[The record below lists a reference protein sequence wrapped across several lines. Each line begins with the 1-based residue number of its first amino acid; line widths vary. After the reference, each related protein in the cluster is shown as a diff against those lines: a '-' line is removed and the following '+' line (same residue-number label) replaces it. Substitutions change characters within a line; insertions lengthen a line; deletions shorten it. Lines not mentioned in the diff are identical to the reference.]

1 MALTTPAAVGAT
13 ESRRRVEHQ
22 LTKSK
27 TDWKGG
33 VFQALLWGSL
43 ALSILILI
51 VLLVDVATTGWSV
64 FATRGGD
71 FLTGTL
77 RSQADDAGVGQAIW
91 GSFWICV
98 FVVALAFPMG
108 IAAATYLEEYAGN
121 SRWTRFVQTN
131 VRNLA
136 GVPSVVYGIL
146 GFTVFTKALQGITGS
161 GSASGRTV
169 ISAGLTLAIL
179 VLPIVI
185 ITATEAMRAVPNSL
199 REASYGVGATRWEV
213 TRSQVLPYAAPGIIT
228 GTILALARALG
239 EAAPLIMVGATSGR
253 LASNPSL
260 LDLSALQDRFTAL
273 PIIVTE
279 WTKNNRDGFQEIAA
293 AAIMVMMV
301 AVLLANTT
309 AILLRNHFEKK
320 RQI

>member
-1 MALTTPAAVGAT
+1 MALTTPASIGAT
-13 ESRRRVEHQ
+13 ESRRRVETQ
-22 LTKSK
+22 LTKAK

-33 VFQALLWGSL
+33 IFQSLLWGSL
-43 ALSILILI
+43 ALSIMILI
-51 VLLVDVATTGWSV
+51 VLLVDVATAGWSV
-64 FATRGGD
+64 FATRGMD
-71 FLTGTL
+71 FMTGTL
-77 RSQADDAGVGQAIW
+77 RSQADDAGVWQGIW

-108 IAAATYLEEYAGN
+108 IAAATYLEEYAGD
-121 SRWTRFVQTN
+121 SRFTRFVQVN

-146 GFTVFTKALQGITGS
+146 GFTIFTKALQSITSS
-161 GSASGRTV
+161 GSAGGRTV

-179 VLPIVI
+179 VLPIVV
-185 ITATEAMRAVPNSL
+185 ITASEAMRAVPNSL
-199 REASYGVGATRWEV
+199 REAGYGVGATRWEV
-213 TRSQVLPYAAPGIIT
+213 TRTQVLPYAAPGIIT

-239 EAAPLIMVGATSGR
+239 EAAPLILVGATTGR

-260 LDLSALQDRFTAL
+260 LDVSALQERFTAL
-273 PIIVTE
+273 PIVVTE
-279 WTKNNRDGFQEIAA
+279 WAKNNRDGFQEIAA
-293 AAIMVMMV
+293 AAIMVMMF